1 MPQRSMFYV
10 TTPSAQVKRV
20 IAMQLKRCDLPPTEP
35 YQDVLAVNFNPA
47 KFERLSNSL
56 AIELAPEDLQQAK
69 CRIVSDEI
77 VPTPADLMQT
87 QSLDNFLGWIRSQ
100 WIVHLIRE
108 RRLTTFFQPI
118 VDCHLPHR
126 VFAHECLLRG
136 TQPDGEFIP
145 PELLFAAARA
155 TDQITLLDA
164 AAMRVHID
172 SAAGC
177 KLETRV
183 FINFNRSAV
192 SHSDESLRKI
202 FRAAVASGIPA
213 ERFVFEVVES
223 DRTSDIE
230 ALVRLLDIYR
240 QQGFQVALDDVGAG
254 YNSLNLLTMIRP
266 DFIKLDMQLINNV
279 DRDPYKARVA
289 AKLLELAQDLEIG
302 TVVEGIETPGQWQWS
317 ADHGAN
323 YAQGFLFAK
332 PAASPPKPQFRPEFV

>member
-1 MPQRSMFYV
+1 MAQRSMFYV

-20 IAMQLKRCDLPPTEP
+20 IALQLKRCDLPASEP

-47 KFERLSNSL
+47 KFEQLSNSL
-56 AIELAPEDLQQAK
+56 AVELAPEDLQRAK
-69 CRIVSDEI
+69 CRIVSEEI

-87 QSLDNFLGWIRSQ
+87 QSLDNFLGWIRNQ

-126 VFAHECLLRG
+126 VFAYECLLRG
-136 TQPDGEFIP
+136 SQPDGELIP
-145 PELLFAAARA
+145 PDLLFAAARA
-155 TDQITLLDA
+155 TDQMAVLDA

-172 SAAGC
+172 AAAAC
-177 KLETRV
+177 RLDSRV

-192 SHSDESLRKI
+192 SHSDGSLREI
-202 FRAAVASGIPA
+202 FRAAVESGIPA

-223 DRTSDIE
+223 DRTTDIE

-240 QQGFQVALDDVGAG
+240 QQGFQVALDDIGAG
-254 YNSLNLLTMIRP
+254 YNSLNLLTEIRP

-279 DRDPYKARVA
+279 DRDPYKAHVA
-289 AKLLELAQDLEIG
+289 AKLLELAQELEIG

-323 YAQGFLFAK
+323 YAQGFLFAR
-332 PAASPPKPQFRPEFV
+332 PAAIPPKPQFRPEFV

>member
-1 MPQRSMFYV
+1 MFYV

-20 IAMQLKRCDLPPTEP
+20 IAMQLKRCDMPASEP

-47 KFERLSNSL
+47 KFEQLSNSL
-56 AIELAPEDLQQAK
+56 TVELAPEDLQQAK

-87 QSLDNFLGWIRSQ
+87 QSLDNFLGWIRNR
-100 WIVHLIRE
+100 WIVQLISE
-108 RRLTTFFQPI
+108 KRLTTFFQPI

-126 VFAHECLLRG
+126 VFAYECLLRG
-136 TQPDGEFIP
+136 TQPDSEFIP

-155 TDQITLLDA
+155 TDQMALLDA
-164 AAMRVHID
+164 AAMRAHID
-172 SAAGC
+172 SAARS
-177 KLETRV
+177 KLESRV

-192 SHSDESLRKI
+192 SHSDESLRDI

-213 ERFVFEVVES
+213 DRFVFEVVES
-223 DRTSDIE
+223 DRTTDIE

-240 QQGFQVALDDVGAG
+240 QQGFQVALDDIGAG

-289 AKLLELAQDLEIG
+289 GKLLELAQDLDIG

-332 PAASPPKPQFRPEFV
+332 PAAIPPKPQFRPEFA

>member
-1 MPQRSMFYV
+1 MAQRSKFYI
-10 TTPSAQVKRV
+10 TTPSAQAKRV
-20 IAMQLKRCDLPPTEP
+20 IAMQLVRCDLPPSEP
-35 YQDVLAVNFNPA
+35 YQDVLAVNFHPA

-56 AIELAPEDLQQAK
+56 AVELAPEDLQRAK

-87 QSLDNFLGWIRSQ
+87 QSLDNFLGWIRNQ
-100 WIVHLIRE
+100 WIVQLVRE
-108 RRLTTFFQPI
+108 KRLTTFFQPI

-126 VFAHECLLRG
+126 VFAYECLLRG
-136 TQPDGEFIP
+136 AQPDGDLIP

-155 TDQITLLDA
+155 TDQLAVLDA
-164 AAMRVHID
+164 AAMRVHIE
-172 SAAGC
+172 SAAAC
-177 KLETRV
+177 HLEPRV

-192 SHSDESLRKI
+192 SHSDESLRDI
-202 FRAAVASGIPA
+202 FRAAVESGIPA

-223 DRTSDIE
+223 DRTTDIE

-240 QQGFQVALDDVGAG
+240 QQGFQVALDDIGAG
-254 YNSLNLLTMIRP
+254 YNSLNLLTEIRP

-332 PAASPPKPQFRPEFV
+332 PAATPPTPHFRPEFV

>member
-69 CRIVSDEI
+69 CRIVSDEV

-87 QSLDNFLGWIRSQ
+87 QSLDNFLGWIRNQ
-100 WIVHLIRE
+100 WIVQLIGE

-126 VFAHECLLRG
+126 VFAYECLLRG

-172 SAAGC
+172 SAARC

-192 SHSDESLRKI
+192 SHSDESLREI
-202 FRAAVASGIPA
+202 FRAAVESGIPA

-223 DRTSDIE
+223 DRTTDIE

-332 PAASPPKPQFRPEFV
+332 PARAPPKPQFRPEFV